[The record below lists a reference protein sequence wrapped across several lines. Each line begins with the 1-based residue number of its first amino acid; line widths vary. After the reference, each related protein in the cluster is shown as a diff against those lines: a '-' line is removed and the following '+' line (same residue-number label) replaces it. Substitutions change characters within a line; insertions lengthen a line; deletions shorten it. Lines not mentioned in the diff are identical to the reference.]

1 MKSGL
6 QTASQVLT
14 AISMAAIG
22 LGVDLKSLRGHGL
35 PAAWVGLVGFAFL
48 LLAAGLV
55 LALRLG
61 HP

>member
-1 MKSGL
+1 
-6 QTASQVLT
+6 
-14 AISMAAIG
+14 MAAIG

-35 PAAWVGLVGFAFL
+35 SAAWVGLVGFAFL
-48 LLAAGLV
+48 LLAASLV